1 MSRQPSRWIA
11 ILFPLLLLGLLI
23 GVNLAGLWANH
34 QLREAFVA
42 EREHRH
48 KAETQIIALRLQLLI
63 QKYGP
68 PAITPASL
76 IELLHRQQLNA
87 HLVISRPSGIVAQ
100 ANTAPSPTSPVS
112 QSPSADL
119 PQVLH
124 YPLLDAEGQ
133 MWGQAE
139 FTIAPDRMNVA
150 QLASR
155 AIFEIP
161 LWLVSSLLVF
171 WIAKQA
177 LGFLRQPSENDDP
190 SLLTDTSEVRFV
202 MESYQQ
208 MIDRLQVKGK
218 ELERQREAERVR
230 AESSERFSDRLV
242 VSIPDALIVV
252 SIDGLVS
259 ITNLEARRLFVKSD
273 LPTSLSDSK
282 PVSIPFQNFFAGAPA
297 IATLVAEGLRTG
309 ETQRSTEVSA
319 ELGGKR
325 QYLEASV
332 SPIPGRAGTW
342 QGVLCLVSDKTE
354 IVELRHG
361 LQLKETL
368 ASLGEMAAGIAH
380 EFKNSLAT
388 ISGFAQMIETDA
400 DTRLARPARALRTEV
415 THLTQVVTDFLSFA
429 RPQDTQ
435 FHPVDLQELL
445 EACCERLR
453 TEAERRRVQLVLTG
467 NFPTVPGDATL
478 LGRAFLNL
486 IQNGI
491 EAISDEAIDREVR
504 ITHDPIDPGDET
516 TQFCRIT
523 VTDTGSGI
531 PASDLASVFIP
542 FFTTKSRGYG
552 IGLAIVQKVFVGHNG
567 RVEVASQPGHS
578 TTFTCYLPCNQTFSS
593 QSS

>member
-1 MSRQPSRWIA
+1 MSRQPPRWIA

-42 EREHRH
+42 EREHRY
-48 KAETQIIALRLQLLI
+48 KAETQIIALRLQFLI

-68 PAITPASL
+68 SAITPASL
-76 IELLHRQQLNA
+76 VELLHRQHLTA
-87 HLVISRPSGIVAQ
+87 LLVISQPSGIVAQ
-100 ANTAPSPTSPVS
+100 ANTTPPTTSPTAP
-112 QSPSADL
+112 PSSANAS
-119 PQVLH
+119 QVLR
-124 YPLLDAEGQ
+124 YPLVDTEGRI
-133 MWGQAE
+133 WGQAE

-177 LGFLRQPSENDDP
+177 LSFLRQPSELEDP

-202 MESYQQ
+202 MEGYQQ

-259 ITNLEARRLFVKSD
+259 ITNLEARRLFVKVD
-273 LPTSLSDSK
+273 GGLPLPEPKPTS
-282 PVSIPFQNFFAGAPA
+282 VPFQDFFAGAPA

-325 QYLEASV
+325 HYLEASV

-388 ISGFAQMIETDA
+388 ISGFAQMIETDTDA
-400 DTRLARPARALRTEV
+400 GLARPARALRTEV

-445 EACCERLR
+445 DACCDRLR
-453 TEAERRRVQLVLTG
+453 PEAEKRQVQIVLTG
-467 NFPTVPGDATL
+467 KFPTVAGDATL

-491 EAISDEAIDREVR
+491 EAIPDEAVFREVR
-504 ITHDPIDPGDET
+504 ITSDPIDPGDEAV
-516 TQFCRIT
+516 QFCRIT
-523 VTDTGSGI
+523 ITDTGSGI

-578 TTFTCYLPCNQTFSS
+578 TTFTCYLPCNRNLSS
-593 QSS
+593 Q